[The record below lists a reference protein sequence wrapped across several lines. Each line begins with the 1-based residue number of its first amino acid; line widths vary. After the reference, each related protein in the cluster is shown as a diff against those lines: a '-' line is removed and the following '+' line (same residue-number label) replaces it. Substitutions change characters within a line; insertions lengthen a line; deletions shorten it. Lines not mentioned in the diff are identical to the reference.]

1 MAVDC
6 RFVAE
11 ARTRFVLAFNHD
23 ARAPYAEGGSPC
35 QYPLSQ
41 GPTVDRK
48 SMSTQRSTY

>member
-23 ARAPYAEGGSPC
+23 ARAPYAKGGSPC

-41 GPTVDRK
+41 PTVDRK